1 MKPSDSLTSPNN
13 DPSVDEAPILH
24 VDLDAFFAS
33 VEIIDDPKLRGR
45 AVAVGGAGERG
56 VIASASYEARRYG
69 VRSGMASVLAKRQC
83 PGLIILPGRFDR
95 YEEYSRQFHA
105 IVAQGMPVYEPLGL
119 DELFADLRSLRRLN
133 VRPLQAAALLRSRI
147 KDELKIECGIGLGPN
162 KLFAKLASKQS
173 KPRVVEGRLVE
184 GPGVFWADEQVQHQ
198 WLEELPVRALWGVG
212 PQTSKKLEKLGLS
225 YIRQLREV
233 DEATLALHLGP
244 ALAHT
249 LAGYAVGRD
258 DRPVLDSRKAKSIGH
273 EETFAR
279 SLAGYAELGEIAKK
293 QAGVVGRALRASGQV
308 CRTISIV
315 MRFDDM
321 TSISRSQTLS
331 FGLDDDDAIDEIACA
346 LAEAVDWKASVRLFG
361 IHASSLAKRSDN
373 ELQLSF
379 EIEDIQQDARRA
391 AQERSRSLQS
401 SREGLRD
408 AIDDV
413 RQRFGRSALGTGL
426 DLADGGL
433 DVSAQRG
440 RHAFGP
446 DQKGTNA

>member
-1 MKPSDSLTSPNN
+1 VKPSDSLISTSK

-33 VEIIDDPKLRGR
+33 VEILDNPELRGR

-69 VRSGMASVLAKRQC
+69 VRSGTASIVAKRQC
-83 PGLIILPGRFDR
+83 PDLIILPGRFDR

-105 IVAQGMPVYEPLGL
+105 IVSQSMPVYEPLGL

-133 VRPLQAAALLRSRI
+133 VRPLLAAGQLRTRI
-147 KDELKIECGIGLGPN
+147 LEELKIECGIGLGPN

-173 KPRVVEGRLVE
+173 KPRVVDGRLVE
-184 GPGVFWADEQVQHQ
+184 GPGVFWADSDVQRT
-198 WLEELPVRALWGVG
+198 WLEELPVRSLWGVG
-212 PQTSKKLEKLGLS
+212 PQTAKKLDKLGLS
-225 YIRQLREV
+225 YIRQLRDV
-233 DEATLALHLGP
+233 DESTLTMHVGP

-249 LAGYAVGRD
+249 LVGYAVGRD
-258 DRPVLDSRKAKSIGH
+258 ERPVLDSRKTKSIGH

-279 SLAGYAELGEIAKK
+279 SLANYDELGEVAKK
-293 QAGVVGRALRASGQV
+293 EAGVVGRALRASGQI
-308 CRTISIV
+308 CRTVSIV

-331 FGLDDDDAIDEIACA
+331 FGLDDDDAIYEIACA
-346 LAEAVDWKASVRLFG
+346 LAEAVEWKASVRRFG
-361 IHASSLAKRSDN
+361 IHASSLAKRADN

-379 EIEDIQQDARRA
+379 EIEDVQQDARRA
-391 AQERSRSLQS
+391 AQERSRSLQA

-426 DLADGGL
+426 DLASNGL
-433 DVSAQRG
+433 DVSVQRG

-446 DQKGTNA
+446 EQKGEKD